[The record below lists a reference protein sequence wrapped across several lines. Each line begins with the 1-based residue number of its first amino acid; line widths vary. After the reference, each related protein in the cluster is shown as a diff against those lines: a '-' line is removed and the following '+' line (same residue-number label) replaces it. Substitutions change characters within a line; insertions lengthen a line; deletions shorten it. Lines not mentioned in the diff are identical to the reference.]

1 MLLNYR
7 KNNFFINTS
16 ITIVCWTI
24 VMLLLFP
31 SCVEKKKSL
40 AAAIQNRDSLPIMNT
55 TGVTTLISD
64 SGVTRYRI
72 TTKEWL
78 IFDRKKPAYWS
89 FEKGLY
95 LEKFDSTYHIDASIK
110 ADTAYY
116 FSDKKLWELR
126 GHVLIKNLK
135 GDKFSTSQ
143 LFWDQSTEK
152 VYSNKFIRIQQKD
165 KVITGHSFESNQQMT
180 IYTIKKTVGAIPI
193 EDKKVE
199 APAPSTTSA
208 SAPIP
213 TTPVNGVVT
222 KK

>member
-7 KNNFFINTS
+7 KNYFVINTS

-31 SCVEKKKSL
+31 SCSDKKHPL
-40 AAAIQNRDSLPIMNT
+40 AAAIQNRDSLPIMKT
-55 TGVTTLISD
+55 LGVSTLISD

-78 IFDRKKPAYWS
+78 IYDRKKPAYWS

-152 VYSNKFIRIQQKD
+152 VYSNKFIRIEQKD
-165 KVITGHSFESNQQMT
+165 KVITGQSFESNQQMT

-193 EDKKVE
+193 VDKKVTPAV
-199 APAPSTTSA
+199 APTTT
-208 SAPIP
+208 APIP
-213 TTPVNGVVT
+213 VTPPTPVVT

>member
-1 MLLNYR
+1 MLLDYR
-7 KNNFFINTS
+7 KNYFVINTS

-31 SCVEKKKSL
+31 SCSDKKHPL
-40 AAAIQNRDSLPIMNT
+40 AAAIQNRDSLPIMKT
-55 TGVTTLISD
+55 LGVSTLISD

-78 IFDRKKPAYWS
+78 IYDRKKPAYWS

-152 VYSNKFIRIQQKD
+152 VYSNKFIRIEQKD
-165 KVITGHSFESNQQMT
+165 KVITGQSFESNQQMT

-193 EDKKVE
+193 VDKKITPPVSAT
-199 APAPSTTSA
+199 APTPVPPPSTM
-208 SAPIP
+208 
-213 TTPVNGVVT
+213 VT